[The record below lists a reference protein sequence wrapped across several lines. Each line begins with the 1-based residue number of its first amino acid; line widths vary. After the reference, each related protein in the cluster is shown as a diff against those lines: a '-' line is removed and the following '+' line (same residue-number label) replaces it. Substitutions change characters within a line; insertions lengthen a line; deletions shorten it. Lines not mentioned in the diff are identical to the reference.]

1 MGTNEKVRG
10 KRKSQVG
17 IVSSDK
23 MDKTIAV
30 EISKL
35 FLHPRYKKYVKKI
48 SVFKAHDENNEARVG
63 DKVQIMECR
72 RLSKSKSWRLVKIIE
87 RAPQR

>member
-10 KRKSQVG
+10 KRKMQVG

-23 MDKTIAV
+23 MDKTICV

-35 FLHPRYKKYVKKI
+35 FLHSRYKKYVKKI
-48 SVFKAHDENNEARVG
+48 SVFKAHDEQNEARIG

-87 RAPQR
+87 QAPHR